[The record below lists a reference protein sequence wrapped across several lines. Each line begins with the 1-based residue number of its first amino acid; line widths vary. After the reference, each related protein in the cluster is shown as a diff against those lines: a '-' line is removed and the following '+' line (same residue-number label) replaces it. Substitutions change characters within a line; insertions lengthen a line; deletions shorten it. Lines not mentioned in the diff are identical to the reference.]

1 MASREAAVKH
11 AIQVEFQLEEGE
23 LSTEPLPSL
32 DARRWILLYESA
44 EGGAGVLRRLAED
57 SNALARAARRA
68 LEICHVDPDTGDDLP
83 MRPGHDQCEAACY
96 DCLMSYRNQPDH
108 PLLARATVIPVLQ
121 QLATAAVTLR
131 PDAASVAALVGSE
144 LAKQWLA
151 WLRDS
156 GDRTRTR

>member
-1 MASREAAVKH
+1 MASLEAAVKH

-68 LEICHVDPDTGDDLP
+68 LEICHVDPDTGDALP
-83 MRPGHDQCEAACY
+83 MRPD
-96 DCLMSYRNQPDH
+96 RK
-108 PLLARATVIPVLQ
+108 
-121 QLATAAVTLR
+121 
-131 PDAASVAALVGSE
+131 SVVKG
-144 LAKQWLA
+144 K
-151 WLRDS
+151 RVS
-156 GDRTRTR
+156 GRGDTGGPRTIK

>member
-108 PLLARATVIPVLQ
+108 PLPDRATVIPVLQ
-121 QLATAAVTLR
+121 QLSTAPVTLR
-131 PDAASVAALVGSE
+131 PDAQGAADPTEPGLGSKRLE
-144 LAKQWLA
+144 S
-151 WLRDS
+151 LRD
-156 GDRTRTR
+156 RHATRTRR